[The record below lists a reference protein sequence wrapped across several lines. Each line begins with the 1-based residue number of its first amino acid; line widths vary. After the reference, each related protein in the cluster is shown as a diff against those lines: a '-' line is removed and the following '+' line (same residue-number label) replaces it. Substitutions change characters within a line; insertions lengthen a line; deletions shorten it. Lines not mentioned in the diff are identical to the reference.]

1 MLLFK
6 ESTYI
11 ENRKHYEGV
20 DDYLVREYYDIYN
33 TLEEE
38 DIEGFAP
45 SEVVSYLYRNME
57 SVPSEERISFL
68 SSFFNNSLKNDIKIV
83 KVWVSYLDTHME
95 ERYVEDGEMM
105 IEYRPSIEN
114 VPLAIRGEERYE
126 VMVFIEN
133 ILRNLELES
142 DEIVRVLNDIDY
154 NNLELPD
161 KEFKNYEPVE
171 EEFEDRAYYEQRPRR
186 YSI

>member
-1 MLLFK
+1 M
-6 ESTYI
+6 
-11 ENRKHYEGV
+11 
-20 DDYLVREYYDIYN
+20 VREYHDIYN

>member
-1 MLLFK
+1 MFSFK
-6 ESTYI
+6 EYCSI
-11 ENRKHYEGV
+11 ENRKYYEGV
-20 DDYLVREYYDIYN
+20 DDTLVREYHDILN
-33 TLEEE
+33 SLEEE
-38 DIEGFAP
+38 DLGNFAP
-45 SEVVSYLYRNME
+45 SEVVSYLYRKMD
-57 SVPSEERISFL
+57 SIPSGERINFL
-68 SSFFNNSLKNDIKIV
+68 SSFFNSSLKNDIKTI
-83 KVWVSYLDTHME
+83 KVWVSYIDTHME

-105 IEYRPSIEN
+105 IEYRPRIED

-126 VMVFIEN
+126 IMVFIEN
-133 ILRNLELES
+133 ILRKLELDS
-142 DEIVRVLNDIDY
+142 DEIIRVLNDIDY

>member
-11 ENRKHYEGV
+11 ENRKYYEGV
-20 DDYLVREYYDIYN
+20 DDYLVREYHDIWN
-33 TLEEE
+33 SLEEE
-38 DIEGFAP
+38 DLGNFAP

-95 ERYVEDGEMM
+95 ELYVEDGEMM
-105 IEYRPSIEN
+105 IEYRPSIED
-114 VPLAIRGEERYE
+114 VPLAIRGERYD
-126 VMVFIEN
+126 VIVFIDN
-133 ILRNLELES
+133 VLKALELKN
-142 DEIVRVLNDIDY
+142 DEAIEVLNNINY
-154 NNLELPD
+154 NNLQLPD
-161 KEFKNYEPVE
+161 EEFEDYEPSKE
-171 EEFEDRAYYEQRPRR
+171 ECEDRAYYEQRPRR
-186 YSI
+186 CTI

>member
-1 MLLFK
+1 MLVFK

-11 ENRKHYEGV
+11 ENRKYYEGV
-20 DDYLVREYYDIYN
+20 EDNLVREYHDIWN
-33 TLEEE
+33 SLEEE

-45 SEVVSYLYRNME
+45 SEVVSYLYRRLE
-57 SVPSEERISFL
+57 VVPSNERINFL

-83 KVWVSYLDTHME
+83 KVWVSYLDIHME
-95 ERYVEDGEMM
+95 ERCVEDGEMM
-105 IEYRPSIEN
+105 IDYRPSIED

-133 ILRNLELES
+133 ILKNLGLVS
-142 DEIVRVLNDIDY
+142 DEIIRVLNNVNY

-161 KEFKNYEPVE
+161 
-171 EEFEDRAYYEQRPRR
+171 EEFEDYEPSQEELVDRAYYEQRPRR